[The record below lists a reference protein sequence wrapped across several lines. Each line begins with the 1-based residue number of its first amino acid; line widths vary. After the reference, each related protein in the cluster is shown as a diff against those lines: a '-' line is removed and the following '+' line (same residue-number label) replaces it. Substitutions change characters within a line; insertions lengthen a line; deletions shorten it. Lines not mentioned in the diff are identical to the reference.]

1 MARRFQIRKLVIAVV
16 LLASLVQAFADEP
29 TAAWGNWTRWGDQGD
44 RTYRNP
50 VLPADYSDLDC
61 IRNWRI
67 LGHVIDD
74 PDANRPG
81 AELGLHEPPRDVY
94 IKTTG
99 KTTIT
104 DTEPFMHILCKY
116 AF

>member
-50 VLPADYSDLDC
+50 VLSCDYSDLDC
-61 IRNWRI
+61 IRVEVR
-67 LGHVIDD
+67 LLCDVLDVSVFAGHGD
-74 PDANRPG
+74 P
-81 AELGLHEPPRDVY
+81 
-94 IKTTG
+94 
-99 KTTIT
+99 
-104 DTEPFMHILCKY
+104 
-116 AF
+116 AFE